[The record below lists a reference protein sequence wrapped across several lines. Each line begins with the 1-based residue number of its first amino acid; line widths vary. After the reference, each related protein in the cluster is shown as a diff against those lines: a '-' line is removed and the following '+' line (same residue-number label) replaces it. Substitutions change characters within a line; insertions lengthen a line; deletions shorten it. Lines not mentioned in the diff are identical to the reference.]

1 MRIVLLFFTA
11 LFALPLA
18 AQEIGAAQQLRKLM
32 QVYRYLD
39 GLYVDEVEMGPLVE
53 SAIEGMLEEL
63 DPHSAYIGAE
73 DMKGVQESFDGEF
86 SGIGIEFNVLR
97 DTVIVV
103 NTIVGG
109 PAERVGVFDVA
120 NPSAQAQRQFYRF
133 LRRVTEQ
140 NPGLQIIL
148 IAGNHDSASRLET
161 PIPLLEEMNIQ
172 IRGTVRK
179 RADGTID
186 TEELIIE
193 LKDRSGKRQGWC
205 LAVPY
210 LRQGDYPAV
219 ESEGDPYQAGVKAMY
234 DKLVA
239 CVEERRQKQEAIIAM
254 GHLQAAG
261 SQISEG
267 DQSERLII
275 GGLEG
280 IPSSVFPSQIT
291 YGALGHIHREQQI
304 ANRNE
309 IRYAGSP
316 LPMSFAEENY
326 RHGVI
331 LLEIDKGILLN
342 QTKIIFNPLVTLLR
356 IPKHPAPLDEV
367 LNRLS
372 QLPEERDDHPAPF
385 LEVRVLLTEPEPA
398 LRNKVE
404 EALRT
409 KQVRLTRVL
418 PFYPDTVQLTKNEN
432 TLTTEELLDPW
443 KLLNRVY
450 ERRYQNPLPEELAHL
465 FREVIEES
473 QLKMGEKQ

>member
-1 MRIVLLFFTA
+1 MFENKSNYGIIQIEKRRLIMKILHLADLHLGKILQEQSFLEDQKYMLNKIIEKIKEENIETILISGDIYDRSIPPTEAVDLL
-11 LFALPLA
+11 
-18 AQEIGAAQQLRKLM
+18 
-32 QVYRYLD
+32 
-39 GLYVDEVEMGPLVE
+39 DEFL
-53 SAIEGMLEEL
+53 
-63 DPHSAYIGAE
+63 
-73 DMKGVQESFDGEF
+73 
-86 SGIGIEFNVLR
+86 NVLIR
-97 DTVIVV
+97 
-103 NTIVGG
+103 
-109 PAERVGVFDVA
+109 ELKRKVF
-120 NPSAQAQRQFYRF
+120 
-133 LRRVTEQ
+133 
-140 NPGLQIIL
+140 I

>member
-1 MRIVLLFFTA
+1 
-11 LFALPLA
+11 
-18 AQEIGAAQQLRKLM
+18 
-32 QVYRYLD
+32 
-39 GLYVDEVEMGPLVE
+39 
-53 SAIEGMLEEL
+53 
-63 DPHSAYIGAE
+63 
-73 DMKGVQESFDGEF
+73 
-86 SGIGIEFNVLR
+86 
-97 DTVIVV
+97 
-103 NTIVGG
+103 
-109 PAERVGVFDVA
+109 
-120 NPSAQAQRQFYRF
+120 
-133 LRRVTEQ
+133 
-140 NPGLQIIL
+140 
-148 IAGNHDSASRLET
+148 
-161 PIPLLEEMNIQ
+161 MNIQ

-234 DKLVA
+234 DTLFA

-372 QLPEERDDHPAPF
+372 QLPEERDIIRPLSSKSGYYSPNRNLLCAIKWRKPYAP
-385 LEVRVLLTEPEPA
+385 
-398 LRNKVE
+398 
-404 EALRT
+404 
-409 KQVRLTRVL
+409 
-418 PFYPDTVQLTKNEN
+418 
-432 TLTTEELLDPW
+432 
-443 KLLNRVY
+443 NRCV
-450 ERRYQNPLPEELAHL
+450 
-465 FREVIEES
+465 
-473 QLKMGEKQ
+473 

>member
-1 MRIVLLFFTA
+1 
-11 LFALPLA
+11 
-18 AQEIGAAQQLRKLM
+18 
-32 QVYRYLD
+32 
-39 GLYVDEVEMGPLVE
+39 
-53 SAIEGMLEEL
+53 
-63 DPHSAYIGAE
+63 
-73 DMKGVQESFDGEF
+73 
-86 SGIGIEFNVLR
+86 
-97 DTVIVV
+97 
-103 NTIVGG
+103 
-109 PAERVGVFDVA
+109 
-120 NPSAQAQRQFYRF
+120 
-133 LRRVTEQ
+133 
-140 NPGLQIIL
+140 
-148 IAGNHDSASRLET
+148 
-161 PIPLLEEMNIQ
+161 MNIQ

-356 IPKHPAPLDEV
+356 IPKHPAP
-367 LNRLS
+367 
-372 QLPEERDDHPAPF
+372 F

>member
-1 MRIVLLFFTA
+1 MFENKSNYGIIQIEKRRLIMKILHLADLHLGKILQEQSFLEDQKYMLNKIIEKIKEENIETILISGDIYDRSIPPTEAVDLL
-11 LFALPLA
+11 
-18 AQEIGAAQQLRKLM
+18 
-32 QVYRYLD
+32 
-39 GLYVDEVEMGPLVE
+39 DEFL
-53 SAIEGMLEEL
+53 
-63 DPHSAYIGAE
+63 
-73 DMKGVQESFDGEF
+73 
-86 SGIGIEFNVLR
+86 NVLIR
-97 DTVIVV
+97 
-103 NTIVGG
+103 
-109 PAERVGVFDVA
+109 ELKRKVF
-120 NPSAQAQRQFYRF
+120 
-133 LRRVTEQ
+133 
-140 NPGLQIIL
+140 I

-331 LLEIDKGILLN
+331 LLEIDKGILQN